1 MCLTTFVHI
10 HIFHL
15 LIMCSLF
22 FFLLLSTTIFKCLSI
37 FPLES
42 VINTV
47 TSIQCLS
54 LYLLIVNSNRFSNPL
69 RTISLSRL
77 IRSGEK
83 ELFHSLLHSFF
94 YLFVC
99 AEILSYLYTRPFY
112 PRSESFSGN
121 HSLVLQKFNKKFL
134 KILFT
139 IYIYIFSIL

>member
-1 MCLTTFVHI
+1 MCLTTFVYN

-15 LIMCSLF
+15 LIMCSFFSFF
-22 FFLLLSTTIFKCLSI
+22 FFLLPSTTISKCLSI

-54 LYLLIVNSNRFSNPL
+54 LYLLIINSNRFSNPL

-83 ELFHSLLHSFF
+83 ELFHSLLHSSF
-94 YLFVC
+94 YLYVLKYFPIC
-99 AEILSYLYTRPFY
+99 TQGFILPKIRKHIIYT
-112 PRSESFSGN
+112 SFQWK
-121 HSLVLQKFNKKFL
+121 SLTCIPEN
-134 KILFT
+134 
-139 IYIYIFSIL
+139 